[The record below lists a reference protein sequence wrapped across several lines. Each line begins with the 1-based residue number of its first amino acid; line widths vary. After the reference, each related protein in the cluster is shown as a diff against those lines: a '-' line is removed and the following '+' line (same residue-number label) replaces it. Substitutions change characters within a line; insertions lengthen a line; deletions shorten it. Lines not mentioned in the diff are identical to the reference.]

1 MSATIMPNKSAE
13 RFFNLPKIIDSL
25 CKIVLAFD
33 KLVIARNTDREL
45 KKSPLG
51 RAEMN
56 ARIMTRRR

>member
-45 KKSPLG
+45 EKSPSV
-51 RAEMN
+51 APK
-56 ARIMTRRR
+56 